1 MDMMDPYE
9 LNDRNLVHLAVAGDR
24 QAFGRLIERY
34 QLVAKSIAIRMVAN
48 EDIALDVVQES
59 VVQAMLS
66 LDNLRDPGAFRSW
79 FSGIV
84 INLCRG
90 YLRDRESGFLYLEN
104 LPDDSG
110 TDAFG
115 SDSNFADPEEL
126 AEKRD
131 LQNLVFS
138 AVEGLSPNQRQAVLL
153 HYFRHLNIQ
162 EIAMIADV
170 SVNVIK
176 VRLHR
181 ARKRLRNYLVTTY
194 PDIDWI
200 ISQEQRRQTM
210 IEVNI
215 TDILHLKER
224 YILVLIEKA
233 GNRLLPIWIGP
244 PEALQIAFGLRNHP
258 LPRPMTIK
266 FMANTLDALDV
277 ELVEARVE
285 ALKEET
291 FYGVAKL
298 RQGEREL
305 ELDARPSDVLAL
317 AAHTGS
323 PIYVGEEV
331 LQAAAIEIT
340 EKDVA
345 AIQTGKNL
353 GFLIKEF
360 EENWKQALAR
370 VSTEEEKQDSNQEL
384 LSALFGNLV

>member
-1 MDMMDPYE
+1 MDTMDKDE
-9 LNDRNLVHLAVAGDR
+9 LNDRDLVNLAVAGDN

-48 EDIALDVVQES
+48 EDLAFDLVQES
-59 VVQAMLS
+59 VLQAMLS

-104 LPDDSG
+104 LPDGSG

-115 SDSNFADPEEL
+115 SGSSFVDPEGQ
-126 AEKRD
+126 AEERD
-131 LQNLVFS
+131 LHNLVLS

-153 HYFRHLNIQ
+153 HYFWHLNIQ
-162 EIAMIADV
+162 EIAVIADV
-170 SVNVIK
+170 SMNVIK

-200 ISQEQRRQTM
+200 ILQEQRRQTM
-210 IEVNI
+210 IEMSVA
-215 TDILHLKER
+215 DILHLKER
-224 YILVLIEKA
+224 YIVVLIDKA
-233 GNRLLPIWIGP
+233 GHRLLPIWIGP
-244 PEALQIAFGLRNHP
+244 PEALQIAFGLRNHA

-298 RQGEREL
+298 RHGEREL

-317 AAHTGS
+317 AVHTGS

-331 LQAAAIEIT
+331 LQAAGIEIT
-340 EKDVA
+340 EKNVA
-345 AIQTGKNL
+345 AIQIGESL
-353 GFLIKEF
+353 DGLIKEF
-360 EENWKQALAR
+360 EENWKQVLAR
-370 VSTEEEKQDSNQEL
+370 ASTEEKQNSNQEL
-384 LSALFGNLV
+384 LDALFGNLA